1 VKSEA
6 IMKKIT
12 FGIALCLS
20 STLCLGQESDGY
32 VIPFASTGNVIEL
45 AVENATTLQST
56 NVSVEATAVPS
67 WIRFSKAKEVIAK
80 LSGQSEQIASFTFS
94 VEKTAP
100 VGRTKKLTF
109 VISTPNGQSWTKE
122 ISVKVGPP
130 EKFELFQNYPNPFN
144 PSTTIS
150 YQLTADSKVS
160 LKIYNMIGQE
170 VATLADGDKTVGFHQ
185 ETWNAS
191 AVASGAY
198 IYRLIA
204 KDAAGKEIVE
214 KKMMMVLK

>member
-1 VKSEA
+1 
-6 IMKKIT
+6 MKIIS

-20 STLCLGQESDGY
+20 SALCLGQESDGY
-32 VIPFASTGNVIEL
+32 VIPFASSGNVVEL

-56 NVSVEATAVPS
+56 NVSVEASSIPA
-67 WIRFSKAKEVIAK
+67 WLRFTKQKEVIGE
-80 LSGQSEQIASFTFS
+80 LSGNSEQTVSFTFS

-100 VGRTKKLTF
+100 VGKSEKLMF

-122 ISVKVGPP
+122 IALKVGPP

-144 PSTTIS
+144 PATIIS
-150 YQLTADSKVS
+150 YQLTADSRVS

-170 VATLADGDKTVGFHQ
+170 VATLADGDKTVGYHQ
-185 ETWNAS
+185 EIWNAS
-191 AVASGAY
+191 EVASGAY

-204 KDAAGKEIVE
+204 KDASGKETVE
-214 KKMMMVLK
+214 KRMMMVLK